1 MMKRLLFTAILCVSA
16 SVLFAQD
23 STPSAT
29 RKQDTTKASKPDV
42 MILGYGEGSPVL
54 NFRKMRVT
62 YKAPASPYPNFSF
75 GIIVSRLDLGLTTLI
90 DHNSF
95 NLKPQNEFLS
105 YHSWKSTNAGF
116 DVFQIGE
123 RFSDNFK
130 IYLSA
135 GFDWT
140 NLRLSQNV
148 TILPNQPAL
157 SYEPS
162 NLNLSKNR
170 FTSSYLRLPL
180 SFDFRS
186 KATAKGRGFHF
197 IFGPDAGFLI
207 TASVKQV
214 SSDDGTQKTNNTY
227 NYANF
232 RYGAFTRI
240 GYGKWGVF
248 AKYYFNDM
256 FAGSPEQDG
265 LRNFSYGI
273 TFGF

>member
-1 MMKRLLFTAILCVSA
+1 
-16 SVLFAQD
+16 
-23 STPSAT
+23 
-29 RKQDTTKASKPDV
+29 
-42 MILGYGEGSPVL
+42 
-54 NFRKMRVT
+54 
-62 YKAPASPYPNFSF
+62 
-75 GIIVSRLDLGLTTLI
+75 LGLTTLL
-90 DHNSF
+90 DHSSF
-95 NLKPQNEFLS
+95 ALRPQNDFLT

-148 TILPNQPAL
+148 TILPNESSL
-157 SYEPS
+157 SYQPS
-162 NLNLSKNR
+162 NVNLSKNR

-186 KATAKGRGFHF
+186 KANAKGRRFHF
-197 IFGPDAGFLI
+197 VFGPDAGFLI

-214 SSDDGTQKTNNTY
+214 SSEDGTQKTNNTY
-227 NYANF
+227 NYTNF

-248 AKYYFNDM
+248 AKYYFNNT
-256 FAGSPEQDG
+256 FSNSPEQDG
-265 LRNFSYGI
+265 LKNFSYGI
-273 TFGF
+273 SLGF